1 MRSRRNEPTHDEAEF
16 GLQLLEDEL
25 RTGRPVASAGLV
37 ASVADAL
44 DPRRTPKTSRRQL
57 VFAATL
63 TATLASALAS
73 VGGVSYAANAVTH
86 AASVAKSVVVT
97 RVHVV
102 GRGVTAGGDQYRPGF
117 GFGDPNHNHTGPPGL
132 TNGKKGEKAP
142 PTQVTPTSDNKAV
155 VASGQ
160 ITVDEQAALYFSV
173 LDSAGDQLLL
183 TQKGT
188 EIGGSVEGPQTKT
201 IHYVMLVPRTI
212 PVQIRVPANLLTKGE
227 TYRIRVIAVDAQGNK
242 TRTFISF
249 TA

>member
-1 MRSRRNEPTHDEAEF
+1 MRSRHNPPAHDEADF
-16 GLQLLEDEL
+16 GLRMLEDEL
-25 RTGRPVASAGLV
+25 RSRRPVASAGLA
-37 ASVADAL
+37 ASIAHGL
-44 DPRRTPKTSRRQL
+44 DPRIAPKTSRRQL
-57 VFAATL
+57 AFAAAL

-86 AASVAKSVVVT
+86 AAAAAKAVVVT

-102 GRGVTAGGDQYRPGF
+102 GRGITAGGDQYRPGF

-132 TNGKKGEKAP
+132 ANGKPGEKAP
-142 PTQVTPTSDNKAV
+142 PTQVAPTNDRKAIL
-155 VASGQ
+155 ASGQ

-173 LDSAGDQLLL
+173 LDSAGNQLLL

-188 EIGGSVEGPQTKT
+188 KIGGNVEGPQVKT

-227 TYRIRVIAVDAQGNK
+227 TYRIRIIAVDAQGNK

>member
-1 MRSRRNEPTHDEAEF
+1 MRRREITPTHDEADF
-16 GLQLLEDEL
+16 GLKLLEDEL
-25 RTGRPVASAGLV
+25 RATRPAASAAVV
-37 ASVADAL
+37 ASVTAAL
-44 DPRRTPKTSRRQL
+44 APPASRPWRRERA
-57 VFAATL
+57 FAAAMTVG
-63 TATLASALAS
+63 LASALAS

-86 AASVAKSVVVT
+86 AAAAAKSVVVT

-102 GRGVTAGGDQYRPGF
+102 GRSVTAGGDQYRPGY

-142 PTQVTPTSDNKAV
+142 PTQVAPSGDNKAIM
-155 VASGQ
+155 AAGQ
-160 ITVDEQAALYFSV
+160 LTVDEQAALYFSV
-173 LDSAGDQLLL
+173 LDSAGNQLLL
-183 TQKGT
+183 TQRGT
-188 EIGGSVEGPQTKT
+188 KIGGAVEGPQVKT

-212 PVQIRVPANLLTKGE
+212 PVQIRVPANLLTKGA

>member
-1 MRSRRNEPTHDEAEF
+1 MRRRDNQPTHDEADF
-16 GLQLLEDEL
+16 GLRLLEGEL
-25 RTGRPVASAGLV
+25 RTGRPVASAGLA
-37 ASVADAL
+37 ASIAYGL
-44 DPRRTPKTSRRQL
+44 DPRRAPTTSRRQL
-57 VFAATL
+57 AFAAAL

-86 AASVAKSVVVT
+86 AAAVAKSIVVT

-102 GRGVTAGGDQYRPGF
+102 SRGITAGGDQYRPGF

-132 TNGKKGEKAP
+132 ADGKPGEKAP
-142 PTQVTPTSDNKAV
+142 PTQITPTGDRKAV
-155 VASGQ
+155 LASGQ

-173 LDSAGDQLLL
+173 LDSAGNQLLL

-188 EIGGSVEGPQTKT
+188 KIGGSVEGPQVKT

-212 PVQIRVPANLLTKGE
+212 PVQIRVPANLLRKGQS
-227 TYRIRVIAVDAQGNK
+227 YRIRIIAVDAQGNK
-242 TRTFISF
+242 STSFIRF

>member
-1 MRSRRNEPTHDEAEF
+1 MRSRDIAPTYDEADF

-25 RTGRPVASAGLV
+25 RARRPAASAGLA
-37 ASVADAL
+37 ASVAAAVA
-44 DPRRTPKTSRRQL
+44 PQHARTWRRESA
-57 VFAATL
+57 FAAAL
-63 TATLASALAS
+63 TVALASALAW
-73 VGGVSYAANAVTH
+73 VGGVSYAANALTH
-86 AASVAKSVVVT
+86 AAAVAKGVVVT

-102 GRGVTAGGDQYRPGF
+102 GKGITAGGDQYRPGF

-142 PTQVTPTSDNKAV
+142 PTQVSPTSDHKAV
-155 VASGQ
+155 MAAGQ

-173 LDSAGDQLLL
+173 LDPAGNQLLL

-188 EIGGSVEGPQTKT
+188 EIGGSVEGPQVKT

-227 TYRIRVIAVDAQGNK
+227 TYRIRIIAVDAQGNK
-242 TRTFISF
+242 TRSFISF